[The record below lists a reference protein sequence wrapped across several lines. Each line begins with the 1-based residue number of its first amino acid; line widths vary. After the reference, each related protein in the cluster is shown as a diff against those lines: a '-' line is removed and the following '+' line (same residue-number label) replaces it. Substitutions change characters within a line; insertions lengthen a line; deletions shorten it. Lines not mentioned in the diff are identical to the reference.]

1 MELNVCT
8 ETVDSGNKDL
18 KVAVYFAL
26 FHLTSV
32 GTGFSDA
39 CA

>member
-1 MELNVCT
+1 MCVQ
-8 ETVDSGNKDL
+8 TVDSGNKDL

-26 FHLTSV
+26 FHLTSL
-32 GTGFSDA
+32 GTGSSDV